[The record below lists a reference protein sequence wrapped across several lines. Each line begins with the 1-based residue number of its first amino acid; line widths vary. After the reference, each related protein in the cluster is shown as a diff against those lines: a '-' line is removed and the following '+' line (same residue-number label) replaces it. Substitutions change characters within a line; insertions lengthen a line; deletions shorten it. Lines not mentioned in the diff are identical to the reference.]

1 MNRLSII
8 LIASI
13 SFFSMSALASVVDN
27 DSIKK
32 QDSGIFLNAESDTKP
47 REISLGL
54 PTNNLSAVQ
63 IFEDGMPVSYY
74 IYELLPYKSWHGGVS
89 ASSTGSMAPFETSMR
104 YGEINNYVDSY
115 NRGGSEKLR
124 GSIQRTTTYC
134 RF

>member
-1 MNRLSII
+1 MNHSAVLSLFAISMVATS
-8 LIASI
+8 AS
-13 SFFSMSALASVVDN
+13 AHVAAN
-27 DSIKK
+27 DSVRK

-89 ASSTGSMAPFETSMR
+89 AASTGGMAPFETSMR

-115 NRGGSEKLR
+115 VMVK
-124 GSIQRTTTYC
+124 
-134 RF
+134 